1 LPGTPAQIEKAVRQL
16 HLEGVVAKRRD
27 SRYESGKRSKFWVK
41 VKFNR
46 RQEFVIGG
54 YNAARSD

>member
-1 LPGTPAQIEKAVRQL
+1 
-16 HLEGVVAKRRD
+16 
-27 SRYESGKRSKFWVK
+27 VK

-54 YNAARSD
+54 FKPGGTTFESILVGYHDGWNLYFAAKSAPG